1 MPKKLKSSSVF
12 LQKVSRLLRVPIFIT
27 RMRKSINIPRIIS
40 LKKSRKIKK
49 FMLLRHYKYG
59 YVQEYQ
65 FSPSN
70 SPFLPYNCRKPINKR
85 RYKDLYSIL
94 FIGKCLGMNKAEKE
108 YRGFPLE
115 SKVLPAI
122 EDTIAKDLSEQ
133 SELSGEDDE
142 RSIDERA
149 EKFIE
154 RFYEKMRIQRQE
166 LLM

>member
-1 MPKKLKSSSVF
+1 
-12 LQKVSRLLRVPIFIT
+12 
-27 RMRKSINIPRIIS
+27 
-40 LKKSRKIKK
+40 
-49 FMLLRHYKYG
+49 
-59 YVQEYQ
+59 
-65 FSPSN
+65 
-70 SPFLPYNCRKPINKR
+70 
-85 RYKDLYSIL
+85 
-94 FIGKCLGMNKAEKE
+94 MNNEEKE
-108 YRGFPLE
+108 YKGFPLE
-115 SKVLPAI
+115 SKVLSAM